1 MRLHLNK
8 DAFNEIVSAVVAEYG
23 LKDFQVEKDYYVSLL
38 LEKMVKKSSNI
49 ILVFKGGTS
58 LSKCYGIIDRFSE
71 DIDLAVMFNS
81 NRVSDSNRIKL
92 KTIIINTIFDLN
104 MKLNNPDDVRS
115 RRDYN
120 EYK

>member
-1 MRLHLNK
+1 VRLHLNK